1 MPQLLGGTQKPAQ
14 NTAGTDMSQD
24 RRLSELSE
32 RTRLLEERL
41 KQARG
46 RIQVIDET
54 NIGKIKELRDTINN
68 LNEEMTNIRKSL
80 DDLKEVVRRIAKDMG
95 STARVSD
102 VHVLEKYIGMMDITR
117 LVTKDDVLRIVKD
130 EISRSKKKRDEV

>member
-1 MPQLLGGTQKPAQ
+1 MPQLLGGTQKPSQ
-14 NTAGTDMSQD
+14 NSSATDMSQD
-24 RRLSELSE
+24 RRFSELSE

-41 KQARG
+41 KQARE

-54 NIGKIKELRDTINN
+54 NIGKIRELRDTINS
-68 LNEEMTNIRKSL
+68 LNEEMTSARKNL
-80 DDLKEVVRRIAKDMG
+80 DDLKEIVRRIAKDMG
-95 STARVSD
+95 SVARVSD

-130 EISRSKKKRDEV
+130 EISRSKEKKK

>member
-1 MPQLLGGTQKPAQ
+1 MPQLLGGTQKPSQ
-14 NTAGTDMSQD
+14 NSSATDMSQD
-24 RRLSELSE
+24 RRFSELSE

-41 KQARG
+41 KQARE

-54 NIGKIKELRDTINN
+54 NIGKIRELRDMLNN
-68 LNEEMTNIRKSL
+68 LNEEITGMRKSL
-80 DDLKEVVRRIAKDMG
+80 DDLKEIVRRIAKDMG
-95 STARVSD
+95 SVARLSD

-130 EISRSKKKRDEV
+130 EISRSKEKKK